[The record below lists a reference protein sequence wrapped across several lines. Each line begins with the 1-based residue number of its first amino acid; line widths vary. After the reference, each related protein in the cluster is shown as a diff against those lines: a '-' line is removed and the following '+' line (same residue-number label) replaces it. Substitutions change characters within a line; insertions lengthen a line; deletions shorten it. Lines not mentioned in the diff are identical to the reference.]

1 MCYTCSILI
10 CTCDINGAFDLCND
24 HSIFCCGQGVA
35 RSLRSPYLD
44 ASRMISWLITY
55 IIYYCIYTSLY
66 TCILICIRIIYIYI
80 IYIYI
85 YVLIYISMIYIY
97 IACWWGQTA
106 VPQQESARCMPSF
119 RRCAPCSG
127 PRCCSSWS
135 TTCASEIEG
144 LRDGPWGEVLRKFST
159 EWNDENDGIH
169 RGKRHLYLWGLFSM
183 YKKDKKQ
190 RIRGLEPWL
199 KFLAM
204 PALWVQIPK
213 IWATEAE
220 EFWGFAAP
228 RVDSHRSGG
237 WDFESLSWKLAE
249 NWDMSWIVMEDS
261 VPLDAWP
268 GLQFSLRTW
277 STATSRMTE
286 GPMLQKFF
294 GTLQLQGCSVLV
306 MWTSLDVKTKSI
318 WSTIEA
324 VTVWP
329 NLNFFLTSIFIIW
342 VMMSWVMSLPKAVA
356 TRNATKVY

>member
-66 TCILICIRIIYIYI
+66 TCILICIRIIYIYH

-85 YVLIYISMIYIY
+85 YVLIYIYDIYIY

-183 YKKDKKQ
+183 YKKDKK
-190 RIRGLEPWL
+190 
-199 KFLAM
+199 
-204 PALWVQIPK
+204 
-213 IWATEAE
+213 TEDQGFGTMAE
-220 EFWGFAAP
+220 VSSHAGP
-228 RVDSHRSGG
+228 MGSNPQNLSHRSRGILRLCSSKSRQSSK
-237 WDFESLSWKLAE
+237 WWMRF
-249 NWDMSWIVMEDS
+249 WI
-261 VPLDAWP
+261 P
-268 GLQFSLRTW
+268 
-277 STATSRMTE
+277 
-286 GPMLQKFF
+286 
-294 GTLQLQGCSVLV
+294 
-306 MWTSLDVKTKSI
+306 
-318 WSTIEA
+318 
-324 VTVWP
+324 
-329 NLNFFLTSIFIIW
+329 
-342 VMMSWVMSLPKAVA
+342 
-356 TRNATKVY
+356 